1 MQQFLHL
8 LQHSLS
14 AHVLLQGIITFQLAL
29 WSRSRLKGLA
39 EGCGYVERSPPQ
51 GPEAAAW
58 GLWPPSRLRRVSPLL
73 FSPLGAKNLPNPS
86 RPPRPGATVPCRAQ
100 AMSKA
105 CYLGL
110 TSLPLSPRAL
120 GFDT

>member
-39 EGCGYVERSPPQ
+39 EGCGYMERSLPQ

-58 GLWPPSRLRRVSPLL
+58 GLCHHLGEKRLSA
-73 FSPLGAKNLPNPS
+73 S
-86 RPPRPGATVPCRAQ
+86 Q
-100 AMSKA
+100 E
-105 CYLGL
+105 
-110 TSLPLSPRAL
+110 AL
-120 GFDT
+120 